1 MSDVKSDV
9 SADVF
14 YTTKQIL
21 RLLGINDSYKGYAY
35 LILAVVLVI
44 ETPEILTN
52 ICKGLYNEIACQFD
66 TTIFCV
72 ERNIRTIKNHLW
84 ECGDEVLLTDI
95 FGDLYCCKI
104 PTNAS
109 FIDALSYYVKG
120 MLSNI

>member
-1 MSDVKSDV
+1 MSNVKSDV

-21 RLLGINDSYKGYAY
+21 RLLGTNDSYKGHAY

-44 ETPEILTN
+44 ENPDILTN
-52 ICKGLYNEIACQFD
+52 ICKGLYSEIACQFD

-84 ECGDEVLLTDI
+84 ECEDKVLLNEI

-120 MLSNI
+120 MLNNI